1 MPYNSYYGNYRQIS
15 FADCWSTADEFTT
28 DLHAT
33 EIPLPL
39 TDEEL
44 TTLYYLLYSRYG
56 NDIIAASDI
65 NRFKFNVASI
75 IFQYGGT
82 WSKRLEIQK
91 KLRELSEDELL
102 AGAKQ
107 IYNRA
112 ENPSTAP
119 STQYLEELPYINS
132 QTVSSV
138 KRGKLDGY
146 AYLWDLLD
154 TDVTGEFL
162 DKFKKLFLIIL
173 QPEKPLWYVTEEN

>member
-1 MPYNSYYGNYRQIS
+1 MPYDSYYGNYRQIS
-15 FADCWSTADEFTT
+15 FAECWSEVDEFTT

-39 TDEEL
+39 TEEEL
-44 TTLYYLLYSRYG
+44 KTLYYLLYSRYG
-56 NDIIAASDI
+56 NDIISASDI

-82 WSKRLEIQK
+82 WAKRLEIQK

-107 IYNRA
+107 IHNRA

-162 DKFKKLFLIIL
+162 DKFKKLFLFIL